1 LPQGIGS
8 KTDQSQIKVRNG
20 SVDLISGRL
29 QIKPKSNVQKLRL
42 GNNIPRSKPSTKMKI
57 ILTGATGFVGGEA
70 LKRAVAHPG
79 ISEVLVLTR
88 RDLAAEQ
95 KANEK
100 VKVILHADFAA
111 YPDAVLEQLAGA
123 EACIWC
129 LRFPNPMTIAPGD
142 LTQLQDGRR
151 EEHRLPGPGNRAAG
165 PVRVQRGVRAGLRA
179 ERAADRA
186 GEALPL
192 RVLQRR
198 HGGAGREAEIV
209 VHGGHALA
217 QGTPPLSPPPDL
229 HVKRENG

>member
-1 LPQGIGS
+1 M
-8 KTDQSQIKVRNG
+8 KV
-20 SVDLISGRL
+20 
-29 QIKPKSNVQKLRL
+29 
-42 GNNIPRSKPSTKMKI
+42 

-95 KANEK
+95 KASEK

-123 EACIWC
+123 EACIWYH
-129 LRFPNPMTIAPGD
+129 RFPNPMTIAPGD
-142 LTQLQDGRR
+142 LTKLQDGRR
-151 EEHRLPGPGNRAAG
+151 QEHRLPGPGNRAAG
-165 PVRVQRGVRAGLRA
+165 PVRVQRGVREGLRA
-179 ERAADRA
+179 ERAAHRA

-209 VHGGHALA
+209 VHG
-217 QGTPPLSPPPDL
+217 
-229 HVKRENG
+229 